1 MKYAI
6 NSWVYG
12 EEPLR
17 ETFGRLKR
25 YGYDGVELKGTFDQY
40 PVDEVKALCQ
50 EFGLQ
55 VTSVLGWNIYPIP
68 GRDLA
73 SPDPAERTA
82 ALEYGKE
89 CIDFAVALGAP
100 VLIVLP
106 APANRT
112 APVGNPQ
119 GEAAWK
125 AAFQLEWYLAVDSVR
140 QTAAY
145 AETKGITL
153 AIEPISRYETY
164 MLTTVDDVLRFVAEV
179 GAENVK
185 INLDAF
191 HMNIDEADLAQAV
204 RKAGKLLVHMHAADS
219 NRQAPGRG
227 HTDFR
232 AILQALKE
240 VDFQGA
246 FVLEPVPP
254 GADPGIAITRSDYLF
269 LRDVYAEE
277 AIKYLKG
284 IEAEFK

>member
-12 EEPLR
+12 DEPLR
-17 ETFGRLKR
+17 DTFKRLKR
-25 YGYDGVELKGTFDQY
+25 YGYDGVELKGTFEQY
-40 PVDEVKALCQ
+40 PVEEVKALCK

-73 SPDPAERTA
+73 SPDPVERA
-82 ALEYGKE
+82 AAQEYGKQ
-89 CIDFAVALGAP
+89 CIDFAVAIGAP
-100 VLIVLP
+100 LLIVLP

-125 AAFQLEWYLAVDSVR
+125 AAYQTEWDLGVDSVR

-145 AETKGITL
+145 AATKGITL
-153 AIEPISRYETY
+153 AIEPINRYETY
-164 MLTTVDDVLRFVAEV
+164 MLTTVDDVLRFIAEV

-191 HMNIDEADLAQAV
+191 HMNIDEPDLAEAV
-204 RKAGKLLVHMHAADS
+204 RKAGILLAHMHAADS
-219 NRQAPGRG
+219 NREAPGRG

-232 AILQALKE
+232 AILQALKD
-240 VDFQGA
+240 VNFQGA

-254 GADPGIAITRSDYLF
+254 GADPGISTTRSDYLY

-284 IEAEFK
+284 IEAELK